1 MTPRGR
7 LSVHPLGCD
16 GLLAG
21 EPFVRQR
28 LADYRAVGGYP
39 SGHDG
44 PPLVEVVHRAGL
56 RGRGGAAFP
65 LWRKLHAVR
74 EAADAAGVA
83 PVVVANGAEGEPLSV
98 KDRYL
103 QRYRP
108 HLVLEGTLLAM
119 AAVGSEQ
126 AFVYVADAGALESMR
141 AAVAEAAKDDL
152 VRGEVRCVR
161 AQDTYVAGE
170 ETAAVQAIER
180 GVARPTDKPPRPFQS
195 GIGGVPTLVSNVE
208 TLAAA
213 ARHRRRPDAEVTFL
227 CTLSSRSTAPALV
240 ELPVGAPAKEV
251 LALAS
256 REVDEAADVL
266 LGGFFG
272 GMIPLEPDLE
282 LEQETLAALGASLGC
297 GAVRLIEAG
306 ECPVQLAADV
316 AAYFRDNNA
325 RQCGTCIK
333 TTGGVAAELARL
345 GEPGAFLRARPR
357 LTRWAETPPGAGAC
371 ALPDGLRVLLRS
383 LLRHYGD
390 ELNAH
395 EAAGCGAC
403 QSAAET
409 PRRWAHLRV
418 DLPAFESAGGDVR

>member
-1 MTPRGR
+1 MPQGR
-7 LSVHPLGCD
+7 LSVQPLGSD

-28 LADYRAVGGYP
+28 LADYRAAGGYM
-39 SGHDG
+39 SDNGA
-44 PPLVEVVHRAGL
+44 PPLVEVVHRVGL

-119 AAVGSEQ
+119 AAVGSER
-126 AFVYVADAGALESMR
+126 AFLYAADAGALESMR
-141 AAVAEAAKDDL
+141 VAVAEAAEAGL
-152 VRGEVRCVR
+152 VRGEVRCVQ

-213 ARHRRRPDAEVTFL
+213 ARHCRRPDAEVTFL
-227 CTLSSRSTAPALV
+227 CTLSSRSAAPALV
-240 ELPVGAPAKEV
+240 ELPVRAPAKEV

-256 REVDEAADVL
+256 RDMGEGANLL

-282 LEQETLAALGASLGC
+282 LEQATVAALGGSLGC

-316 AAYFRDNNA
+316 AAYFGDNNA

-333 TTGGVAAELARL
+333 TTGGAAAELARL

-357 LTRWAETPPGAGAC
+357 LTRWAETLPGAGAC

-383 LLRHYGD
+383 LLRHYGE
-390 ELNAH
+390 ELNTH
-395 EAAGCGAC
+395 EASGCRAC
-403 QSAAET
+403 RSAAES
-409 PRRWAHLRV
+409 PKRWAHLRV
-418 DLPAFESAGGDVR
+418 ELPAFDSAGGDMR